1 MRGQSATP
9 LPLSYQHNGKGGEL
23 VAILYDIALVLW
35 SALKIVVSNPI
46 LLILAL
52 ISIGKRVVR
61 N

>member
-1 MRGQSATP
+1 M
-9 LPLSYQHNGKGGEL
+9 
-23 VAILYDIALVLW
+23 AILYDIALVLW

-46 LLILAL
+46 LLIFAL